1 MAGNALKG
9 PKRVFF
15 DRIFERAYWTWRR
28 HLAVV
33 VPTMLGAGL
42 ALVEQ
47 SIVVTVVVALL
58 TGWALQGTL
67 SKFLT
72 EYRLYGLFTAF
83 QDPSFSSWLIAALA
97 IIAGLLVLVVI
108 IGEGYVYSAEYGT
121 YVEAWNSPSVPI
133 ASVLANGRR
142 KWSDMAW
149 TFFLS
154 NLITWG
160 PAAIGY
166 GAVLVSAFGS
176 TASGNLI
183 GVVVSATL
191 LQPLIYVSLI
201 LSVFTVYSYPAVMV
215 EGVSGFTAVRRSFAI
230 AGHNLGLTLTY
241 CIVRVIIYLPVLL
254 IRFLP
259 GLFAAPL
266 GIPLT
271 SLVTVVL
278 GFVLTPVLH
287 MTKTMIFYYSGPT
300 VPEMP
305 YRPSARIW
313 NDVFGAFLRVV
324 EKKIVQGLRDIAGFV
339 IGPRNYPFH
348 LISILA
354 FVLGI
359 LIGNFVSNNGVAAYY
374 LALGYR
380 PGHGNP
386 LLNQV
391 IQPALGVDIF
401 LNNWYVSIG
410 TAMAGL
416 GFGAPS
422 FATILFNGFILGTL
436 AVPALSPSLTMF
448 LAAILPHGII
458 EIPCFVLAGS
468 AGMRLGYAALL
479 TWVRKGP
486 ESSDYLSRSLR
497 LAVYVVVGLAP
508 LFLVAGLIE
517 ADITP
522 IIMRMFGW
530 TF

>member
-1 MAGNALKG
+1 
-9 PKRVFF
+9 
-15 DRIFERAYWTWRR
+15 
-28 HLAVV
+28 
-33 VPTMLGAGL
+33 MLGVGL
-42 ALVEQ
+42 SLIEQ

-67 SKFLT
+67 PKFLT
-72 EYRLYGLFTAF
+72 EYRVYGLFTAF
-83 QDPSFSSWLIAALA
+83 QDPSFSSWLIVSLA
-97 IIAGLLVLVVI
+97 VIGGLLVLVVI

-121 YVEAWNSPSVPI
+121 YFEAWNRPSVPV
-133 ASVLANGRR
+133 ASVLVNGRK

-166 GAVLVSAFGS
+166 GAILLSALGS
-176 TASGNLI
+176 SASGNFVA
-183 GVVVSATL
+183 VVVSATL

-201 LSVFTVYSYPAVMV
+201 LSIFTVYSYPAVVV
-215 EGVSGFTAVRRSFAI
+215 EGASGFTAIRRSFAI

-241 CIVRVIIYLPVLL
+241 CIVRVIIYVPVLL

-259 GLFAAPL
+259 GLFATPL

-271 SLVTVVL
+271 SLATVLL

-300 VPEMP
+300 VPEMQYGLSKP
-305 YRPSARIW
+305 IW
-313 NDVFGAFLRVV
+313 NDVLRVLPRV
-324 EKKIVQGLRDIAGFV
+324 AWTKIRRGLGEIAGFV
-339 IGPRNYPFH
+339 VSPRNFPFH
-348 LISILA
+348 LISALA

-359 LIGNFVSNNGVAAYY
+359 ILGNFVSNNGVAAYY
-374 LALGYR
+374 LALGYQ

-410 TAMAGL
+410 TAMAGI

-422 FATILFNGFILGTL
+422 FATILFNGFILGIL
-436 AVPALSPSLTMF
+436 NVPALSPSLTMF

-468 AGMRLGYAALL
+468 AGIRLGYAALL
-479 TWVRKGP
+479 AWVRKGP
-486 ESSDYLSRSLR
+486 ESSEYLSRSLR
-497 LAVYVVVGLAP
+497 LAVHVVVGLAP

>member
-1 MAGNALKG
+1 
-9 PKRVFF
+9 
-15 DRIFERAYWTWRR
+15 
-28 HLAVV
+28 
-33 VPTMLGAGL
+33 MLGAGL
-42 ALVEQ
+42 SLIEQ
-47 SIVVTVVVALL
+47 SIVVTVVMALL

-67 SKFLT
+67 SNFLT
-72 EYRLYGLFTAF
+72 EYRVYGLLSAF
-83 QDPSFSSWLIAALA
+83 QDPAFSIWLILA
-97 IIAGLLVLVVI
+97 IAITVGVLIMVVI

-121 YVEAWNSPSVPI
+121 YFEAWNTTSVPI
-133 ASVLANGRR
+133 GSVLVNGKKR
-142 KWSDMAW
+142 WSNMAW
-149 TFFLS
+149 TFFIS
-154 NLITWG
+154 NLITWA

-166 GAVLVSAFGS
+166 GAILLSALSAKAPGGII
-176 TASGNLI
+176 A
-183 GVVVSATL
+183 VVASATL

-201 LSVFTVYSYPAVMV
+201 LSVFTIYSYPAVIV
-215 EGVSGFTAVRRSFAI
+215 EGVSGLTAVRRSFAI
-230 AGHNLGLTLTY
+230 AGQNLGLTLTY
-241 CIVRVIIYLPVLL
+241 CIVRAIVYIPVLL

-259 GLFAAPL
+259 GLFATPL

-271 SLVTVVL
+271 SLVTVL
-278 GFVLTPVLH
+278 LSFVLTPILH

-300 VPEMP
+300 VPEMQF
-305 YRPSARIW
+305 RLSSSIW
-313 NDVFGAFLRVV
+313 NDVIRRLPRIVLTKIRMGLGEIGGFL
-324 EKKIVQGLRDIAGFV
+324 
-339 IGPRNYPFH
+339 IGPRNLPFH
-348 LISILA
+348 LVSTLA

-359 LIGNFVSNNGVAAYY
+359 LMGNFVSNNGVAAYF
-374 LALGYR
+374 LALGYQ

-410 TAMAGL
+410 TALAGL

-422 FATILFNGFILGTL
+422 FVTILFNGFILGIL
-436 AVPALSPSLTMF
+436 DVPALSPSMTMF

-468 AGMRLGYAALL
+468 AGLRLGYAAWLA
-479 TWVRKGP
+479 WIRRGS
-486 ESSDYLSRSLR
+486 ESSEYATRSLR

-508 LFLVAGLIE
+508 LFLIAGLIE